1 MQYSDQLNNAV
12 TVTKQMLDA
21 AKDESWERVI
31 QLEEE
36 RQLILK
42 AMERAVPQIADSDV
56 ANNLK
61 VLIALNDELT
71 DLSALE
77 KAACFS
83 QFSKNKNHK
92 KAFQTYGGY

>member
-36 RQLILK
+36 RQLIFK
-42 AMERAVPQIADSDV
+42 EMERAVPQTTGSDV
-56 ANNLK
+56 TNKLK
-61 VLIALNDELT
+61 MLIALNDELT

-92 KAFQTYGGY
+92 KAFQTYSGY